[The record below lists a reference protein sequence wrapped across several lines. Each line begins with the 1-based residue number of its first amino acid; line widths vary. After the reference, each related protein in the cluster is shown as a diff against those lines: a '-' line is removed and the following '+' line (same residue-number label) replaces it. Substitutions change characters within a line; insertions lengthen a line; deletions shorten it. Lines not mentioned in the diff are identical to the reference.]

1 MPVKSP
7 LQKAQK
13 TAAPPVPPA
22 DVLAPAADAGMTP
35 LEYMLTVMRDAD
47 QDPARRDRM
56 AMAAAPF
63 VHIRPA
69 DAKPG
74 KKDIQAETAKQAA
87 GGKFKPAAPPLKLVG
102 R

>member
-1 MPVKSP
+1 
-7 LQKAQK
+7 
-13 TAAPPVPPA
+13 
-22 DVLAPAADAGMTP
+22 MTP
-35 LEYMLTVMRDAD
+35 LEYMLSVMRDAK

-74 KKDIQAETAKQAA
+74 KKDEKQAA
-87 GGKFKPAAPPLKLVG
+87 AKTAAVGKFKPAAPPLKLVG